1 MAESFGKPRTVAH
14 FRSMITRYNLKE
26 AEGKFLAIAFLEGI
40 SFLVLL
46 GIGMP
51 LKYLAGMPLIVKYV
65 GWAHGLLF
73 VMYMVFLL
81 QVTLEKDWKW
91 SKAGLAFVVSLLPF
105 GTFWFEAR
113 HRRES
118 MQ

>member
-1 MAESFGKPRTVAH
+1 MKGHLRT
-14 FRSMITRYNLKE
+14 MITRYNLKD

-46 GIGMP
+46 GIAMP
-51 LKYLAGMPLIVKYV
+51 LKYMGGMPLPVKYV

-73 VMYMVFLL
+73 VLYMITLL
-81 QVTLEKDWKW
+81 QVTLEKQWKW
-91 SKAGLAFVVSLLPF
+91 NKTGLAFIVSFLPF

-113 HRRES
+113 HRKE
-118 MQ
+118 QAL